1 MRYSQNKEQDY
12 IVNYFAG
19 FTGKLLDIGANDGK
33 TFSNSLALIEL
44 GWSAV
49 LVEPSPSAFVKLS
62 TLHETRFN
70 VDCIRAAIGTKRG
83 TIYLHDMGEH
93 IGNGDSSLL
102 ATTIASEKDRWVGT
116 EFKKVKVKVIPYA
129 DIADNYDFITI
140 DAEGLDI
147 DILKQINLDNTKM
160 VCIEWNNIPTN
171 EAAIRA
177 IMPTRFREIYRSL
190 ENLIYAI

>member
-19 FTGKLLDIGANDGK
+19 KTGKLLDIGANDGK

-44 GWSAV
+44 GWAAV
-49 LVEPSPSAFVKLS
+49 LVEPSPSAYTKLRE
-62 TLHETRFN
+62 LHKENDKVMCLR
-70 VDCIRAAIGTKRG
+70 VAIGNKQG
-83 TIYLHDMGEH
+83 TTWLHDMGEH
-93 IGNGDSSLL
+93 VGNGDTSLL
-102 ATTIASEKDRWVGT
+102 STTIASEKDRWPGT
-116 EFKKVKVKVIPYA
+116 AFKRVKVDVIPYE
-129 DIADNYDFITI
+129 DIIDDYDFITI

-147 DILKQINLDNTKM
+147 DILKQINLDNTRM
-160 VCIEWNNIPTN
+160 VCIEWNNIPAN

-177 IMPTRFREIYRSL
+177 IMPPRFREIYRSL

>member
-1 MRYSQNKEQDY
+1 MKYSQNKEQDY

-44 GWSAV
+44 GWEAV
-49 LVEPSPSAFVKLS
+49 LVEPSPSAFEKL
-62 TLHETRFN
+62 TKLHEDNLWVMRYN
-70 VDCIRAAIGTKRG
+70 IAIGTKRG
-83 TIYLHDMGEH
+83 TTYLHDMGEH

-116 EFKKVKVKVIPYA
+116 EFKKVTVNVIPYA

-140 DAEGLDI
+140 DAEGMDLE
-147 DILKQINLDNTKM
+147 ILKQIDLSNIKM
-160 VCIEWNNIPTN
+160 VCIEWNNDLTM

-177 IMPTRFREIYRSL
+177 VMPERFKEIYRSL